1 MLFSLV
7 KLSALEDRHG
17 NYAYAVKIMEQ
28 AGSESF
34 TTLFRDSEDMLNL
47 MNGILA
53 RQRKRY
59 ENLRAILEK
68 IRAEGVYFFDLEID
82 ERSALLLGWKPK
94 PGQ

>member
-1 MLFSLV
+1 
-7 KLSALEDRHG
+7 
-17 NYAYAVKIMEQ
+17 
-28 AGSESF
+28 
-34 TTLFRDSEDMLNL
+34 MLNL

-59 ENLRAILEK
+59 EESRADTAK

-82 ERSALLLGWKPK
+82 ERNALLLGWKPK